1 MAKVDNYF
9 EGTQAEMLAIAGNF
23 KNCRIY
29 EGDNGL
35 WHCTVKSVKVK
46 TVGKGKLST
55 KAKVNKAKADEATKL
70 AAREAKKAD
79 RKAAKKEAK
88 P

>member
-9 EGTQAEMLAIAGNF
+9 EGTQAEMLGLASNF

-35 WHCTVKSVKVK
+35 WHCQVKTAKIK

-55 KAKVNKAKADEATKL
+55 KTKINKAIAQEADKL
-70 AAREAKKAD
+70 AA
-79 RKAAKKEAK
+79 KAAKKAARKAARKEAK
-88 P
+88 Q